1 VSKSVSFRRLALLVV
16 LAVVGVAGSASAA
29 RAGDFRASA
38 SFIVTSAQGSNTTV
52 EFVGHA
58 SPGGSFTGT
67 AVGHQA
73 PGNGNVFRHV
83 TTWDF
88 GRGDTLTFVVEMQ
101 YDEATGLLVGTYE
114 VTGGTGR
121 LAGATGIGSFIAAP
135 VGDGTG
141 ETFLFG
147 TLSY

>member
-1 VSKSVSFRRLALLVV
+1 MSSLFSYRWLATTVA
-16 LAVVGVAGSASAA
+16 LAFLGLAWPASTA

-38 SFIVTSAQGSNTTV
+38 EFLVTSVQGSNSTV

-58 SPGGSFTGT
+58 SPGGKFTGT

-101 YDEATGLLVGTYE
+101 YDEASGLLVGTYT
-114 VTGGTGR
+114 VTGGTGK
-121 LAGATGIGSFIAAP
+121 LADASGSGSFIAAP

-141 ETFLFG
+141 EVYLSG
-147 TLSY
+147 TLSF